1 MLSSQYLTDNPVIV
15 RDANL
20 ERHISRLQTVFPV
33 ALLHR
38 RALRLLGSDFIYAIP
53 DGGLADSWIAM
64 LRFGGLIERT
74 FGITREVVVYYSPHK
89 DLQQRTLARFG
100 AAQSQVPRPGT
111 PDLYLLSAPDL
122 RAAEKLDDWTRSEPY
137 VAVAVPQ
144 TGDDDQVAT
153 MLLDS
158 IIARLTTRDRYD
170 ETLPVIGSDFFG
182 RHALIM
188 TLTDELSVGNV
199 CGVFG
204 LRKTGKTSLVKELG
218 RRFVRSDTLH
228 RVFVLRDLET
238 LSSSIAEQEHSLV
251 DDLRVSL
258 LQELRERKLRTH
270 ELVELSDRASIA
282 EFRRAL
288 HAVLGHLRRAGA
300 QLVLALDEIESLIGT
315 AEVVR
320 SDFRPEIPEFLGAM
334 RSLVQEN
341 QNFNVMLA
349 GLTGAVLENGQLYGR
364 ENPLFSWAKTFY
376 LPPLNRSEA
385 DNLTTKLGQ
394 RMAVR
399 WDSAALDAVFA
410 HSGGHVF
417 LHRTLASRIVAK
429 LPRDPAARL
438 VGSQAVEAATRS
450 WRRSVAIRVREM
462 IDAAARYY
470 PDECEI
476 LSVLVEDM
484 SEAAEFER
492 TYPAAVE
499 HLLQLGLLVEANGS
513 LELGQLT
520 QLHYS
525 RSNR

>member
-1 MLSSQYLTDNPVIV
+1 MLSGQYLTDNPVVV
-15 RDANL
+15 RDANV
-20 ERHISRLQTVFPV
+20 ERHILRLQAAFPI
-33 ALLHR
+33 ARLHR
-38 RALRLLGSDFIYAIP
+38 RALRLLGSDFIYAVP
-53 DGGLADSWIAM
+53 DTGLADSWIAM

-89 DLQQRTLARFG
+89 DLQQRTLARLS
-100 AAQSQVPRPGT
+100 AAQFQVPRPGT

-122 RAAEKLDDWTRSEPY
+122 RTAEKLDDWTRSEPY

-144 TGDDDQVAT
+144 AGDDDEVASA
-153 MLLDS
+153 LLDG

-188 TLTDELSVGNV
+188 TLTDELSAGNV

-218 RRFVRSDTLH
+218 RRFVRADARR

-258 LQELRERKLRTH
+258 LQELRDRKLRTH

-282 EFRRAL
+282 EFRRTL
-288 HAVLGHLRRAGA
+288 HTVLGHLRRAEA

-315 AEVVR
+315 AEVIR

-341 QNFNVMLA
+341 PNFNVMLA
-349 GLTGAVLENGQLYGR
+349 GLTSAVLENGQLYGR

-376 LPPLNRSEA
+376 LPPLNRIEA

-399 WDSAALDAVFA
+399 WDSAALDALFA
-410 HSGGHVF
+410 QSGGHVF
-417 LHRTLASRIVAK
+417 LHRTLASKIVAR

-438 VGSQAVEAATRS
+438 VGPQNVLATTKS
-450 WRRSVAIRVREM
+450 WRRSVAVRVREM
-462 IDAAARYY
+462 IDATARYY
-470 PDECEI
+470 PDECE
-476 LSVLVEDM
+476 LLAVLAADM
-484 SEAAEFER
+484 SEAEEFEL
-492 TYPAAVE
+492 TYPAAIE
-499 HLLQLGLLVEANGS
+499 HLLQLGLLVEEDGN
-513 LELGQLT
+513 LRLGQLA

-525 RSNR
+525 WSYR